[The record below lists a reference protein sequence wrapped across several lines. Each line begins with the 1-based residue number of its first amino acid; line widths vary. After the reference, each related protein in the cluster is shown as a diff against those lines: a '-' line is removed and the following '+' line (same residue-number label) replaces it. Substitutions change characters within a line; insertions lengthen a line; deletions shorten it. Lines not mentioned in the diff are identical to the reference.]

1 MDLSVEESETT
12 PGERVSEVR
21 EQVTAARTRIAEL
34 LPSFVR
40 QNLTVKLLLMLFVG
54 VLVSGVAVF
63 FLYGSIDA
71 GLNEQVTQQV
81 ESDTSLQAQW
91 YNDWLQNQWSTL
103 NSQSASSEMLS
114 DSPDEINPWLVGTLT
129 DMDEEVTA
137 LHVVDAETGEI
148 IGSSQTRNVGES
160 IYDAG
165 VSNERTDTRM
175 FITRPTSIAG
185 DEQMTFIGV
194 QGPSNRLLVAGV
206 PSNTSVVS
214 TQAFEGTETTLRT
227 LDGQRLLGPSGD
239 ETLDFVADRDTDVG
253 TTQVARQDTVV
264 AGSQT
269 LSHSL
274 LSGVS
279 EDEYSEE
286 DSIGTVVVTSVPQ
299 SEAFAL
305 QQKISSDILFA
316 FGISFVL
323 LIGTAIIAMRSVTGT
338 IDDISGRAQEISE
351 GDFDV
356 EIQTIREDELGSLYH
371 SVDGMRNSLQERL
384 EEANRREGELESA
397 KEEAEQAKEGAKSAQ
412 KEAEAAR
419 QQAEMF
425 SQRLEERAEEYS
437 EQLAAF
443 ADGDLTVRLDTDT
456 QSDALGQI
464 AHSFNDMADTLE
476 ETIRHIREFAAEVDA
491 SSDEISASTQEVK
504 QTSDDVSRS
513 MQEIADDADRQ
524 NEAIHQASDRVT
536 EQSASI
542 EEVAASTQ
550 QAAAKS
556 QQAAQLCAEGQEYA
570 DETTEEMNAIDRQTE
585 EVVDEIDHLDDEV
598 GAIGDIVELIEDIAE
613 QVNMLALNAS
623 IEAARAGEAGS
634 GFAVVADE
642 IKQLAEETQD
652 ATDEIEQLVE
662 RTQSSTDDVV
672 VDIQEMRNSV
682 STGIE
687 TVTQTVDTLER
698 IVDEVE
704 EADHSIQSITD
715 VVDDQ
720 ASMTSEIESLVSEVG
735 EISEDT
741 TANATDVA
749 AAAEEQTSAVTEVTG
764 RMEGLSEQATA
775 LQEMT
780 DEFVIDG
787 ES

>member
-1 MDLSVEESETT
+1 VDLSTDESETA
-12 PGERVSEVR
+12 PGERVTEVR
-21 EQVTAARTRIAEL
+21 EQVTAARRRVAAL

-40 QNLTVKLLLMLFVG
+40 QNLTAKLLLMLFLG

-71 GLNEQVTQQV
+71 GLNEQVTAQV
-81 ESDTSLQAQW
+81 ESDTSLHAQW
-91 YNDWLQNQWSTL
+91 YDEWLEEQWSTL
-103 NSQSASSEMLS
+103 NSQSASPEMLS
-114 DSPDEINPWLVGTLT
+114 DSPDEINPWLVTFLP
-129 DMDEEVTA
+129 DMDEEITL
-137 LHVVDAETGEI
+137 LHVVDGETGEI
-148 IGSSQTRNVGES
+148 IGSSRSSTVGTN
-160 IYDAG
+160 IYEAG
-165 VSNERTDTRM
+165 VSDETTDNQM
-175 FITRPTSIAG
+175 FITHPTSSG
-185 DEQMTFIGV
+185 GEQITYVGV
-194 QGPSNRLLVAGV
+194 QGPGNRLLVAGV
-206 PSNTSVVS
+206 QSNTSVVS
-214 TQAFEGTETTLRT
+214 TQAFGGAETTLRT
-227 LDGQRLLGPSGD
+227 LDGQRLLGPSEK
-239 ETLDFVADRDTDVG
+239 ETLDFITDRDIDVG
-253 TTQVARQDTVV
+253 TVQVGRQDTVV
-264 AGSQT
+264 AGTQT
-269 LSHSL
+269 LAHSRR
-274 LSGVS
+274 SGIS
-279 EDEYSEE
+279 QDEYAE
-286 DSIGTVVVTSVPQ
+286 DGMIGTVVVTSVPE

-305 QQKISSDILFA
+305 QQEISSDILFA
-316 FGISFVL
+316 FGLSFVL
-323 LIGTAIIAMRSVTGT
+323 LIGTALVAMRSVTGA
-338 IDDISGRAQEISE
+338 IDDISGRTQEISD

-356 EIQTIREDELGSLYH
+356 ELQTAREDELGSLYD
-371 SVDGMRNSLQERL
+371 SVDEMRNSLQTRL
-384 EEANRREGELESA
+384 EEANRREDELESA
-397 KEEAEQAKEGAKSAQ
+397 KEEAEGAKEDAERAK

-437 EQLAAF
+437 NQLAAF

-456 QSDALGQI
+456 RSDALGQI

-476 ETIRHIREFAAEVDA
+476 ETIRHIREFAADVNV

-513 MQEIADDADRQ
+513 MQEIADDAERQ
-524 NEAIHQASDRVT
+524 NEAIHQASDQVT

-585 EVVDEIDHLDDEV
+585 AVVEEIDRLDSEV

-652 ATDEIEQLVE
+652 ATDEIEELVD

-672 VDIQEMRNSV
+672 VDIQEMRESV

-720 ASMTSEIESLVSEVG
+720 AAMTQEIESLVSEVG
-735 EISEDT
+735 EISENT

-749 AAAEEQTSAVTEVTG
+749 AAAQEQTSAVTEVTG
-764 RMEGLSEQATA
+764 RMEDLSQQATA

-780 DEFVIDG
+780 DEFIIDA